1 MGDQPECR
9 LRSPPPAPTIGL
21 NCGRDA
27 MWKMLSVAFVIKKNW
42 TGSIVT
48 AGVRF

>member
-9 LRSPPPAPTIGL
+9 LRSAPPAPTIGL

-27 MWKMLSVAFVIKKNW
+27 MWKMLSVAFVIKKNR

-48 AGVRF
+48 ARVRF

>member
-9 LRSPPPAPTIGL
+9 LRSAPPASAIGL
-21 NCGRDA
+21 NYGRDA
-27 MWKMLSVAFVIKKNW
+27 TWKMLSVAFVIKKNR

-48 AGVRF
+48 ARVRF